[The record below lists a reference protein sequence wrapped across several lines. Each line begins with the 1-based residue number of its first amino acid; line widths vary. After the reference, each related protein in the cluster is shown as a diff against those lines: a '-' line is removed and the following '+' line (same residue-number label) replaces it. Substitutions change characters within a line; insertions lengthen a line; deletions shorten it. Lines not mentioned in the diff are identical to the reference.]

1 MEERVSSLTSAVA
14 PGYGGYVKPLICL
27 NCERAFSVSADEYEV
42 NETKFCRECSAFVL
56 HVSSLTGCALCI
68 QRVAWVKSEPV
79 EVKHVL
85 DIAWD
90 ITACITRSNIPQVD
104 QGRLSFGAYLMLNQI
119 HVEVNGDNSEEES
132 EISKRASEE

>member
-1 MEERVSSLTSAVA
+1 M
-14 PGYGGYVKPLICL
+14 
-27 NCERAFSVSADEYEV
+27 
-42 NETKFCRECSAFVL
+42 
-56 HVSSLTGCALCI
+56 
-68 QRVAWVKSEPV
+68 
-79 EVKHVL
+79 